1 VAERDNYT
9 HNTFGIAPWKRSGW
23 SGTQGRP
30 IVNEASN
37 QTIHVPEHLKGK
49 VIDPNSRNV
58 TDFSTQNFDASDR
71 NQVLALQ
78 KSLGLKQDGYFGP
91 VTQQAYRDM
100 VNKRRV
106 SEGKDAYTYG
116 NENATQ
122 PTQPSLDINE
132 EYVPPVKTEMELG
145 STSIDDPVTV
155 NEFDVPDASSTAS
168 DLALLEAVLRGENI
182 EPRDERKNKRN
193 SLWGMLS
200 NLFGGGY

>member
-1 VAERDNYT
+1 MAEEYYT
-9 HNTFGIAPWKRSGW
+9 HNTFGAPPWKRSGW

-30 IVNEASN
+30 IVDEPSN
-37 QTIHVPEHLKGK
+37 QTIPVPEHLKGK
-49 VIDPNSRNV
+49 VIHPTSRNV
-58 TDFSTQNFDASDR
+58 TDFDTQNFNASDR

-116 NENATQ
+116 NENAVE
-122 PTQPSLDINE
+122 PTQPSLDIE
-132 EYVPPVKTEMELG
+132 KEYVQPTKPEMELG
-145 STSIDDPVTV
+145 STSIDDPYTV
-155 NEFDVPDASSTAS
+155 DRLPDVSSRVS
-168 DLALLEAVLRGENI
+168 DIDLLEAVLRGENI
-182 EPRDERKNKRN
+182 EPRDERRNKRN
-193 SLWGMLS
+193 SLWSMLS

>member
-9 HNTFGIAPWKRSGW
+9 HNTFGTAPWKRSGW

-30 IVNEASN
+30 IVNEPSN
-37 QTIHVPEHLKGK
+37 QTIHVPEHLKLK
-49 VIDPNSRNV
+49 EVHPTSRNV
-58 TDFSTQNFDASDR
+58 TDFDTRNFDASDR

-91 VTQQAYRDM
+91 VTQQAYRDA

-116 NENATQ
+116 NENAMQ
-122 PTQPSLDINE
+122 STQPSSDIE
-132 EYVPPVKTEMELG
+132 KEYVPPAGSQYQTET
-145 STSIDDPVTV
+145 TSINDPVTV
-155 NEFDVPDASSTAS
+155 NEFDVPDVSSTAS
-168 DLALLEAVLRGENI
+168 DIDLLEAVLRGENI
-182 EPRDERKNKRN
+182 ESRDERKNKRN
-193 SLWGMLS
+193 SLWSMLS